1 VPAVSLRNANMR
13 ENRLASWLGFAGE
26 GRASR
31 EVSAG
36 SVVHEEQGCQCR
48 ALKTLNSSQLCEFA
62 AIGLVLVFLGD
73 PNIQRLQRSPRC
85 QAKNS
90 VGCQS
95 AASLQNVRICTKLIA
110 KCVAF

>member
-1 VPAVSLRNANMR
+1 MPAVSLRNANMR

-73 PNIQRLQRSPRC
+73 PKYPAAPAIAALTT
-85 QAKNS
+85 KNS
-90 VGCQS
+90 VG
-95 AASLQNVRICTKLIA
+95 ASIGRKPA
-110 KCVAF
+110 K